1 MKIPRN
7 HFPAVVV
14 LLLLGGAQ
22 ANAQQPRDRA
32 QPPSAAGSDVAA
44 LANGWAAL
52 AAGRS
57 QDAIK
62 VADGLLTERPG
73 DHRAVDLKIEAL
85 APDEPL
91 RALDAYE
98 AWLGRV
104 RLEDVFLLVPVA
116 RGTLLQ
122 ISAGKDR
129 ALALQALQRLA
140 QNGDA
145 QDTARLQQ
153 FLKSG
158 TGLGGDAT
166 SSPQQ
171 DVQLALR
178 GDAAA
183 AERLTSPEAAR
194 SVPPQSLA
202 KALTAAGPAAIPMLR
217 SLLKYPAA
225 PVRMD
230 AALSLGKIGATDA
243 VPDLKAMMSDPEVR
257 SYAAVALAR
266 LGDPDGEAVVQE
278 LLKSSVLDM
287 RLLGAQA
294 YEGKG
299 TGPWVQAVMPALQ
312 DPNGLTRIRAAEMLA
327 PVAPEAALPVLLEAS
342 KDPNPVVR
350 ADVMRV
356 FERTG
361 LLAASQQEPGPTS
374 KSEGPTALD
383 ALRRMLRD
391 PEPGTRLYA
400 AGAIVAMVKGAR

>member
-1 MKIPRN
+1 
-7 HFPAVVV
+7 
-14 LLLLGGAQ
+14 
-22 ANAQQPRDRA
+22 
-32 QPPSAAGSDVAA
+32 
-44 LANGWAAL
+44 
-52 AAGRS
+52 
-57 QDAIK
+57 
-62 VADGLLTERPG
+62 
-73 DHRAVDLKIEAL
+73 
-85 APDEPL
+85 
-91 RALDAYE
+91 
-98 AWLGRV
+98 
-104 RLEDVFLLVPVA
+104 
-116 RGTLLQ
+116 
-122 ISAGKDR
+122 
-129 ALALQALQRLA
+129 
-140 QNGDA
+140 
-145 QDTARLQQ
+145 
-153 FLKSG
+153 
-158 TGLGGDAT
+158 
-166 SSPQQ
+166 
-171 DVQLALR
+171 
-178 GDAAA
+178 
-183 AERLTSPEAAR
+183 
-194 SVPPQSLA
+194 
-202 KALTAAGPAAIPMLR
+202 
-217 SLLKYPAA
+217 
-225 PVRMD
+225 MD

-383 ALRRMLRD
+383 ALRRMLQGSRARHSPLRGRGHRRD
-391 PEPGTRLYA
+391 GQGGSLAARLHIFALQGAGRAFTLLLLFPRADNA
-400 AGAIVAMVKGAR
+400 A